1 MNIKQPANPLGLTT
15 AKPPKTTDRQATA
28 ARMFHTAQAK
38 SKQQFNMSIHLPQK
52 AGQGLS
58 LKEQPI

>member
-1 MNIKQPANPLGLTT
+1 MFMNVKQSSQPAWINKVKL
-15 AKPPKTTDRQATA
+15 PKTTDRQATV

-38 SKQQFNMSIHLPQK
+38 SKQQFNMLIHL
-52 AGQGLS
+52 LS

>member
-1 MNIKQPANPLGLTT
+1 MNVKQPANPFGLTT
-15 AKPPKTTDRQATA
+15 AKLPKTTDKQATV

-38 SKQQFNMSIHLPQK
+38 SRQQFNMSIHF
-52 AGQGLS
+52 LS